1 MKQYRRDLTVSAPAF
16 VESGD
21 DRIVELAFSSEAP
34 YSRIYT
40 DQNGDPV
47 ELQEILVHDQ
57 EAVDLSV
64 LNDNASLLFNH
75 IFENHIGVVVAGSAR
90 IDEDRV
96 GRALV
101 QFSKVGQMANETF
114 EKVKEGTMSKVS
126 VGYTVLEGEADLSK
140 GVYYAKK
147 WQPYEISI
155 VSVPADSS
163 VGVGRSLNTSTD
175 EPANNEEQREVNEP
189 ENKEQEVPVEEQKPE
204 EETRSEEKQEKE
216 EPENEESNSDSGNG
230 SDDPQ
235 NVETE
240 EVNPEEKRS
249 EEEPEVVKHDN
260 AEFTGTVESEEIN
273 TNTNENEEEKAH
285 EADPVEEENT
295 EEVEQPFTR
304 SQEDTDEIRAI
315 GKHLNISEDE
325 IQRAIEDKEITVESF
340 KQRALNITTES
351 KNFVKGKNTMTD
363 TIKNLE
369 AKFDLNTAMRSLAEG
384 KALTGAEAEYSQEE
398 ARKAAQRGR
407 AQRTNSVF
415 VPTSALAPVAGTEI
429 RNDSFVELLLQK
441 SVLGKLGV
449 NVISGLTA
457 PVAVPR
463 MSEGA
468 VDSFGFVAENGVSP
482 NGEVKFDNVPMS
494 LHTFTGGVP
503 VTRQAMLT
511 MPNIGALI
519 SQHILKASRIKL
531 EQAILSAGA
540 VANARDGIV
549 KQIVDAGLVSETEL
563 TYKAF
568 MAELAKLTDAGVDEA
583 AISFA
588 MRGALKADLASTLR
602 DAGVAGYIIGDNDK
616 LANRPVHSSGV
627 LAEGHILVG
636 DFSAVTIG
644 EWAGLEIDLDDTT
657 YRSQGAVV
665 PRVWCDLDWA
675 LTDKQCLRVMK
686 ASETRAKK

>member
-47 ELQEILVHDQ
+47 ELKEILVHDKD
-57 EAVDLSV
+57 AVDLDV
-64 LNDNASLLFNH
+64 LNDKASLLFNH
-75 IFENHIGVVVAGSAR
+75 EFDNHIGVVVPGSAR
-90 IDEDRV
+90 IDEDGV

-101 QFSKVGQMANETF
+101 KFSQVGQLANETYD
-114 EKVKEGTMSKVS
+114 KVKEGTMSKVS
-126 VGYTVLEGEADLSK
+126 VGYTVLEGHADFSK
-140 GVYYAKK
+140 GVYFVTK

-163 VGVGRSLNTSTD
+163 VGVGRSLNTITD
-175 EPANNEEQREVNEP
+175 EPANNEENREVEVETEIKP
-189 ENKEQEVPVEEQKPE
+189 EEEIRSEENKEQEELNNEESNSGTGDRSDRSETVEEEKITP
-204 EETRSEEKQEKE
+204 EETRSEEENKNENSEELNTDTQE
-216 EPENEESNSDSGNG
+216 
-230 SDDPQ
+230 SDDERQ
-235 NVETE
+235 NNTET
-240 EVNPEEKRS
+240 
-249 EEEPEVVKHDN
+249 
-260 AEFTGTVESEEIN
+260 G
-273 TNTNENEEEKAH
+273 EEEK
-285 EADPVEEENT
+285 PVE
-295 EEVEQPFTR
+295 VEKPFER

-340 KQRALNITTES
+340 KQRALNNITES
-351 KNFVKGKNTMTD
+351 KTFAKGKNNMTD
-363 TIKNLE
+363 TIKTLE
-369 AKFDLNTAMRSLAEG
+369 NRFDLSVAMRSLAEG
-384 KALTGAEAEYSQEE
+384 KALNGAEAEYSQEM

-407 AQRTNSVF
+407 AQRGNSVF

-429 RNDSFVELLLQK
+429 RNDSFVELLMKK
-441 SVLGKLGV
+441 SVLGSLGV
-449 NVISGLTA
+449 NVLSGLTA
-457 PVAVPR
+457 PIAVPR

-468 VDSFGFVAENGVSP
+468 LDAFGFVAENGVSQ
-482 NGEVKFDNVPMS
+482 NSDVKFDNVPMS

-519 SQHILKASRIKL
+519 AEHILKASRIKL

-540 VANARDGIV
+540 NANARDGIV
-549 KQIVDAGLVSETEL
+549 KQLTDAGLVTETAL

-568 MAELAKLTDAGVDEA
+568 LAEIAKLTDAGVDEA
-583 AISFA
+583 AIKFA

-602 DAGVAGYIIGDNDK
+602 DEGVSGYIIGENDK

-627 LAEGHILVG
+627 LEAGQILVG
-636 DFSAVTIG
+636 DFSAITIG
-644 EWAGLEIDLDDTT
+644 EWEGLEIDLDDTT
-657 YRSQGAVV
+657 FRSQGAIV

-675 LTDKQCLRVMK
+675 VTDKQCLRVMK
-686 ASETRAKK
+686 APAGRSK

>member
-47 ELQEILVHDQ
+47 ELKEILVHDKD
-57 EAVDLSV
+57 AVDLDV
-64 LNDNASLLFNH
+64 LNDKASLLFNH
-75 IFENHIGVVVAGSAR
+75 EFDNHIGVVVPGSAR
-90 IDEDRV
+90 IDEDGV

-101 QFSKVGQMANETF
+101 QFSKVGQLANETF

-126 VGYTVLEGEADLSK
+126 VGYTVLEGHADFSK
-140 GVYYAKK
+140 GVYYVTK

-163 VGVGRSLNTSTD
+163 VGVGRSLNTITD
-175 EPANNEEQREVNEP
+175 EPANNEENREVEVETEIKP
-189 ENKEQEVPVEEQKPE
+189 EEEIRSEENKEQEELNNEESNSGTGDRSDRSEIVEEEKVTP
-204 EETRSEEKQEKE
+204 EETRSEEENKNENSEELNTDTQE
-216 EPENEESNSDSGNG
+216 
-230 SDDPQ
+230 SDDERQ
-235 NVETE
+235 NNTET
-240 EVNPEEKRS
+240 
-249 EEEPEVVKHDN
+249 
-260 AEFTGTVESEEIN
+260 G
-273 TNTNENEEEKAH
+273 EEEK
-285 EADPVEEENT
+285 PVE
-295 EEVEQPFTR
+295 VEKPFKR

-340 KQRALNITTES
+340 KQRALNNITES
-351 KNFVKGKNTMTD
+351 KTFAKGKNNMTD
-363 TIKNLE
+363 TIKTLE
-369 AKFDLNTAMRSLAEG
+369 NRFDLSVAMRSLAEG
-384 KALTGAEAEYSQEE
+384 KALNGAEAEYSQEM

-407 AQRTNSVF
+407 AQRGNSVF

-429 RNDSFVELLLQK
+429 RNDSFVELLMKK
-441 SVLGKLGV
+441 SVLGSLGV
-449 NVISGLTA
+449 NVLSGLTA
-457 PVAVPR
+457 PIAVPR

-468 VDSFGFVAENGVSP
+468 LDAFGFVAENGVSQ
-482 NGEVKFDNVPMS
+482 NSDVKFDNVPMS

-519 SQHILKASRIKL
+519 AEHILKASRIKL

-540 VANARDGIV
+540 NANARDGIV
-549 KQIVDAGLVSETEL
+549 KQLTDAGLVTETAL

-568 MAELAKLTDAGVDEA
+568 LAEIAKLTDAGVDEA
-583 AISFA
+583 AIKFA

-602 DAGVAGYIIGDNDK
+602 DEGVSGYIIGENDK

-627 LAEGHILVG
+627 LEAGQILVG
-636 DFSAVTIG
+636 DFSAITIG
-644 EWAGLEIDLDDTT
+644 EWEGLEIDLDDTT
-657 YRSQGAVV
+657 FRSQGAIV

-675 LTDKQCLRVMK
+675 VTDKQCLRVMK
-686 ASETRAKK
+686 APAGRSK

>member
-47 ELQEILVHDQ
+47 ELKEILVHDKD
-57 EAVDLSV
+57 AVDLDV
-64 LNDNASLLFNH
+64 LNDKASLLFNH
-75 IFENHIGVVVAGSAR
+75 EFDNHIGVVVPGSAR
-90 IDEDRV
+90 IDEDGV

-101 QFSKVGQMANETF
+101 KFSQVGQLANETYD
-114 EKVKEGTMSKVS
+114 KVKEGTMSKVS
-126 VGYTVLEGEADLSK
+126 VGYTVLEGHADFSK
-140 GVYYAKK
+140 GVYFVTK

-163 VGVGRSLNTSTD
+163 VGVGRSLNTITD
-175 EPANNEEQREVNEP
+175 EPANNEENREVEVENKETEIKPEEEIRSEENQENKEP
-189 ENKEQEVPVEEQKPE
+189 ENEESPSDSGNSSSDSESIPQEVNP
-204 EETRSEEKQEKE
+204 EETRSEEQPE
-216 EPENEESNSDSGNG
+216 ENKP
-230 SDDPQ
+230 
-235 NVETE
+235 VETDE
-240 EVNPEEKRS
+240 L
-249 EEEPEVVKHDN
+249 
-260 AEFTGTVESEEIN
+260 N
-273 TNTNENEEEKAH
+273 TNTESERKEESQPENKPEEE
-285 EADPVEEENT
+285 VF
-295 EEVEQPFTR
+295 QR
-304 SQEDTDEIRAI
+304 SAEDTDEIRAI

-340 KQRALNITTES
+340 KQRALNINTES
-351 KNFVKGKNTMTD
+351 KTFAKGKIKMTD
-363 TIKNLE
+363 TIKTLE
-369 AKFDLNTAMRSLAEG
+369 NRFDLSVAMRSLAEG
-384 KALTGAEAEYSQEE
+384 KALNGAEAEYSQEM

-407 AQRTNSVF
+407 AQRGNSVF

-429 RNDSFVELLLQK
+429 RNDSFVELLMKK
-441 SVLGKLGV
+441 SVLGSLGV
-449 NVISGLTA
+449 NVLSGLTA
-457 PVAVPR
+457 PIAVPR

-468 VDSFGFVAENGVSP
+468 LDAFGFVAENGVSQ
-482 NGEVKFDNVPMS
+482 NSDVKFDNVPMS

-519 SQHILKASRIKL
+519 AEHILKASRIKL

-540 VANARDGIV
+540 NANARDGIV
-549 KQIVDAGLVSETEL
+549 KQLTDAGLVTETAL

-568 MAELAKLTDAGVDEA
+568 LAEVAKLTDAGVDEA
-583 AISFA
+583 AIKFA

-602 DAGVAGYIIGDNDK
+602 DEGVSGYIIGDNDK

-627 LAEGHILVG
+627 LEAGSILVG
-636 DFSAVTIG
+636 DFSAITIG
-644 EWAGLEIDLDDTT
+644 EWEGLEIDLDDTT
-657 YRSQGAVV
+657 FRSQGAIV

-675 LTDKQCLRVMK
+675 VTDKQCLRVMK
-686 ASETRAKK
+686 APAGKAAK

>member
-47 ELQEILVHDQ
+47 ELKEILVHDKD
-57 EAVDLSV
+57 AVDLDV
-64 LNDNASLLFNH
+64 LNDKASLLFNH
-75 IFENHIGVVVAGSAR
+75 EFDNHIGVVVPGSAR
-90 IDEDRV
+90 IDEDGV

-101 QFSKVGQMANETF
+101 KFSQVGQLANETYD
-114 EKVKEGTMSKVS
+114 KVKEGTMSKVS
-126 VGYTVLEGEADLSK
+126 VGYTVLEGHADFSK
-140 GVYYAKK
+140 GVYCVTK

-163 VGVGRSLNTSTD
+163 VGVGRSLNTSVD
-175 EPANNEEQREVNEP
+175 EPANNEEKREVEVETEIKP
-189 ENKEQEVPVEEQKPE
+189 EEEIRSEENKEQEELNNEESNSGTGDRSDRSEIVEEEKVTP
-204 EETRSEEKQEKE
+204 EETRSEEENKNENSEELNTDTQE
-216 EPENEESNSDSGNG
+216 
-230 SDDPQ
+230 SDDERQ
-235 NVETE
+235 NNTET
-240 EVNPEEKRS
+240 
-249 EEEPEVVKHDN
+249 
-260 AEFTGTVESEEIN
+260 G
-273 TNTNENEEEKAH
+273 EEEK
-285 EADPVEEENT
+285 PVE
-295 EEVEQPFTR
+295 VEKPFER

-340 KQRALNITTES
+340 KQRALNNITES
-351 KNFVKGKNTMTD
+351 KTFAKGKNNMTD
-363 TIKNLE
+363 TIKTLE
-369 AKFDLNTAMRSLAEG
+369 NRFDLSVAMRSLAEG
-384 KALTGAEAEYSQEE
+384 KALNGAEAEYSQEM

-407 AQRTNSVF
+407 AQRGNSVF

-429 RNDSFVELLLQK
+429 RNDSFVELLMKK
-441 SVLGKLGV
+441 SVLGSLGV
-449 NVISGLTA
+449 NVLSGLTA
-457 PVAVPR
+457 PIAVPR

-468 VDSFGFVAENGVSP
+468 LDAFGFVAENGVSQ
-482 NGEVKFDNVPMS
+482 NSDVKFDNVPMS

-519 SQHILKASRIKL
+519 AEHILKASRIKL

-540 VANARDGIV
+540 NANARDGIV
-549 KQIVDAGLVSETEL
+549 KQLTDAGLVTETAL

-568 MAELAKLTDAGVDEA
+568 LAEIAKLTDAGVDEA
-583 AISFA
+583 AIKFA

-602 DAGVAGYIIGDNDK
+602 DEGVSGYIIGENDK

-627 LAEGHILVG
+627 LEAGQILVG
-636 DFSAVTIG
+636 DFSAITIG
-644 EWAGLEIDLDDTT
+644 EWEGLEIDLDDTT
-657 YRSQGAVV
+657 FRSQGAIV

-675 LTDKQCLRVMK
+675 VTDKQCLRVMK
-686 ASETRAKK
+686 APAGRSK

>member
-47 ELQEILVHDQ
+47 ELKEILVHDKD
-57 EAVDLSV
+57 AVDLDV
-64 LNDNASLLFNH
+64 LNDKASLLFNH
-75 IFENHIGVVVAGSAR
+75 EFDNHIGVVVPGSAR
-90 IDEDRV
+90 IDEDGV

-101 QFSKVGQMANETF
+101 KFSQVGQLANETYD
-114 EKVKEGTMSKVS
+114 KVKEGTMSKVS
-126 VGYTVLEGEADLSK
+126 VGYTVLEGHADFSK
-140 GVYYAKK
+140 GVYFVTK

-163 VGVGRSLNTSTD
+163 VGVGRSLNTITD
-175 EPANNEEQREVNEP
+175 EPANNEENREVEVETEIKP
-189 ENKEQEVPVEEQKPE
+189 EEEIRSEENKEQEELNNEESNSGTGDRSDRSETVEEEKVTP
-204 EETRSEEKQEKE
+204 EETRSEE
-216 EPENEESNSDSGNG
+216 ENENSEELNTDTQE
-230 SDDPQ
+230 SDDERQ
-235 NVETE
+235 NNTET
-240 EVNPEEKRS
+240 
-249 EEEPEVVKHDN
+249 
-260 AEFTGTVESEEIN
+260 G
-273 TNTNENEEEKAH
+273 EEEK
-285 EADPVEEENT
+285 PVE
-295 EEVEQPFTR
+295 VEKPFER

-340 KQRALNITTES
+340 KQRALNNITES
-351 KNFVKGKNTMTD
+351 KTFAKGKNNMTD
-363 TIKNLE
+363 TIKTLE
-369 AKFDLNTAMRSLAEG
+369 NRFDLSVAMRSLAEG
-384 KALTGAEAEYSQEE
+384 KALNGAEAEYSQEM

-407 AQRTNSVF
+407 AQRGNSVF

-429 RNDSFVELLLQK
+429 RNDSFVELLMKK
-441 SVLGKLGV
+441 SVLGSLGV
-449 NVISGLTA
+449 NVLSGLTA
-457 PVAVPR
+457 PIAVPR

-468 VDSFGFVAENGVSP
+468 LDAFGFVAENGVSQ
-482 NGEVKFDNVPMS
+482 NSDVKFDNVPMS

-519 SQHILKASRIKL
+519 AEHILKASRIKL

-540 VANARDGIV
+540 NANARDGIV
-549 KQIVDAGLVSETEL
+549 KQLTDAGLVTETAL

-568 MAELAKLTDAGVDEA
+568 LAEIAKLTDAGVDEA
-583 AISFA
+583 AIKFA

-602 DAGVAGYIIGDNDK
+602 DEGVSGYIIGENDK

-627 LAEGHILVG
+627 LEAGQILVG
-636 DFSAVTIG
+636 DFSAITIG
-644 EWAGLEIDLDDTT
+644 EWEGLEIDLDDTT
-657 YRSQGAVV
+657 FRSQGAIV

-675 LTDKQCLRVMK
+675 VTDKQCLRVMK
-686 ASETRAKK
+686 APAARSK

>member
-47 ELQEILVHDQ
+47 ELKEILVHDKD
-57 EAVDLSV
+57 AVDLDV
-64 LNDNASLLFNH
+64 LNDKASLLFNH
-75 IFENHIGVVVAGSAR
+75 EFDNHIGVVVPGSAR
-90 IDEDRV
+90 IDEDGV

-101 QFSKVGQMANETF
+101 KFSQVGQLANETYD
-114 EKVKEGTMSKVS
+114 KVKEGTMSKVS
-126 VGYTVLEGEADLSK
+126 VGYTVLEGHADFSK
-140 GVYYAKK
+140 GVYFVTK

-163 VGVGRSLNTSTD
+163 VGVGRSLNTITD
-175 EPANNEEQREVNEP
+175 EPANNEENREVEVENKETEIKPEEEIRSEENQENKEP
-189 ENKEQEVPVEEQKPE
+189 ENEESPSDSGNSSSDSESIPQEVNP
-204 EETRSEEKQEKE
+204 EETRSEEQPE
-216 EPENEESNSDSGNG
+216 ENKP
-230 SDDPQ
+230 
-235 NVETE
+235 VETDE
-240 EVNPEEKRS
+240 L
-249 EEEPEVVKHDN
+249 
-260 AEFTGTVESEEIN
+260 N
-273 TNTNENEEEKAH
+273 TNTESERQEEAQPENKP
-285 EADPVEEENT
+285 D
-295 EEVEQPFTR
+295 EEVFQR
-304 SQEDTDEIRAI
+304 SAEDTDEIRAI

-340 KQRALNITTES
+340 KQRALNINTES
-351 KNFVKGKNTMTD
+351 KTFAKGKIKMTD
-363 TIKNLE
+363 TIKTLE
-369 AKFDLNTAMRSLAEG
+369 NRFDLSVAMRSLAEG
-384 KALTGAEAEYSQEE
+384 KALNGAEAEYSQEM

-407 AQRTNSVF
+407 AQRGNSVF

-429 RNDSFVELLLQK
+429 RNDSFVELLMKK
-441 SVLGKLGV
+441 SVLGSLGV
-449 NVISGLTA
+449 NVLSGLTA
-457 PVAVPR
+457 PIAVPR

-468 VDSFGFVAENGVSP
+468 LDAFGFVAENGVSQ
-482 NGEVKFDNVPMS
+482 NSDVKFDNVPMS

-519 SQHILKASRIKL
+519 AEHILKASRIKL

-540 VANARDGIV
+540 NANARDGIV
-549 KQIVDAGLVSETEL
+549 KQLTDAGLVTETAL

-568 MAELAKLTDAGVDEA
+568 LAEVAKLTDAGVDEA
-583 AISFA
+583 AIKFA

-602 DAGVAGYIIGDNDK
+602 DEGVSGYIIGDNDK

-627 LAEGHILVG
+627 LEAGSILVG
-636 DFSAVTIG
+636 DFSAITIG
-644 EWAGLEIDLDDTT
+644 EWEGLEIDLDDTT
-657 YRSQGAVV
+657 FRSQGAIV

-675 LTDKQCLRVMK
+675 VTDKQCLRVMK
-686 ASETRAKK
+686 APAGRSK

>member
-47 ELQEILVHDQ
+47 ELKEILVHDKD
-57 EAVDLSV
+57 AVDLDV
-64 LNDNASLLFNH
+64 LNDKASLLFNH
-75 IFENHIGVVVAGSAR
+75 EFDNHIGVVVPGSAR
-90 IDEDRV
+90 IDEDGV

-101 QFSKVGQMANETF
+101 QFSKVGQLANETYD
-114 EKVKEGTMSKVS
+114 KVKEGTMSKVS
-126 VGYTVLEGEADLSK
+126 VGYTVLEGHADFSK
-140 GVYYAKK
+140 GVYYVTK

-163 VGVGRSLNTSTD
+163 VGVGRSLNTITD
-175 EPANNEEQREVNEP
+175 EPANNEENREVEVETEIKP
-189 ENKEQEVPVEEQKPE
+189 EEEIRSEENKEQEELNNEESNSGTGDRSDRSEIVEEEKVTP
-204 EETRSEEKQEKE
+204 EETRSEEENKNENSEELNTDTQE
-216 EPENEESNSDSGNG
+216 
-230 SDDPQ
+230 SDDERQ
-235 NVETE
+235 N
-240 EVNPEEKRS
+240 
-249 EEEPEVVKHDN
+249 N
-260 AEFTGTVESEEIN
+260 AETG
-273 TNTNENEEEKAH
+273 EEEK
-285 EADPVEEENT
+285 PVE
-295 EEVEQPFTR
+295 VEKPFER

-340 KQRALNITTES
+340 KQRALNNITES
-351 KNFVKGKNTMTD
+351 KTFAKGKNNMTD
-363 TIKNLE
+363 TIKTLE
-369 AKFDLNTAMRSLAEG
+369 NRFDLSVAMRSLAEG
-384 KALTGAEAEYSQEE
+384 KALNGAEAEYSQEM

-407 AQRTNSVF
+407 AQRGNSVF

-429 RNDSFVELLLQK
+429 RNDSFVELLMKK
-441 SVLGKLGV
+441 SVLGSLGV
-449 NVISGLTA
+449 NVLSGLTA
-457 PVAVPR
+457 PIAVPR

-468 VDSFGFVAENGVSP
+468 LDAFGFVAENGVSQ
-482 NGEVKFDNVPMS
+482 NSDVKFDNVPMS

-519 SQHILKASRIKL
+519 AEHILKASRIKL

-540 VANARDGIV
+540 NANARDGIV
-549 KQIVDAGLVSETEL
+549 KQLTDAGLVTETAL

-568 MAELAKLTDAGVDEA
+568 LAEIAKLTDAGVDEA
-583 AISFA
+583 AIKFA

-602 DAGVAGYIIGDNDK
+602 DEGVSGYIIGENDK

-627 LAEGHILVG
+627 LEAGQILVG
-636 DFSAVTIG
+636 DFSAITIG
-644 EWAGLEIDLDDTT
+644 EWEGLEIDLDDTT
-657 YRSQGAVV
+657 FRSQGAIV

-675 LTDKQCLRVMK
+675 VTDKQCLRVMK
-686 ASETRAKK
+686 APAGRSK

>member
-47 ELQEILVHDQ
+47 ELKEILVHDKD
-57 EAVDLSV
+57 AVDLDV
-64 LNDNASLLFNH
+64 LNDKASLLFNH
-75 IFENHIGVVVAGSAR
+75 EFDNHIGVVVPGSAR
-90 IDEDRV
+90 IDEDGV

-101 QFSKVGQMANETF
+101 KFSQVGQLANETYD
-114 EKVKEGTMSKVS
+114 KVKEGTMSKVS
-126 VGYTVLEGEADLSK
+126 VGYTVLEGHADFSK
-140 GVYYAKK
+140 GVYFVTK

-163 VGVGRSLNTSTD
+163 VGVGRSLNTITD
-175 EPANNEEQREVNEP
+175 EPANNEENREVEVENKETEIKPEEEIRSEENQENKEP
-189 ENKEQEVPVEEQKPE
+189 ENEESPSDSGNSSSDSESIPQEVNP
-204 EETRSEEKQEKE
+204 EETRSEEQPE
-216 EPENEESNSDSGNG
+216 ENKP
-230 SDDPQ
+230 
-235 NVETE
+235 VETDE
-240 EVNPEEKRS
+240 L
-249 EEEPEVVKHDN
+249 
-260 AEFTGTVESEEIN
+260 N
-273 TNTNENEEEKAH
+273 TNTESERQEEAQPENKPEEE
-285 EADPVEEENT
+285 VF
-295 EEVEQPFTR
+295 QR
-304 SQEDTDEIRAI
+304 SAEDTEEIRAI

-340 KQRALNITTES
+340 KQRALNINTES
-351 KNFVKGKNTMTD
+351 KTFAKGKIKMTD
-363 TIKNLE
+363 TIKTLE
-369 AKFDLNTAMRSLAEG
+369 NRFDLSVAMRSLAEG
-384 KALTGAEAEYSQEE
+384 KALNGAEAEYSQEM

-407 AQRTNSVF
+407 AQRGNSVF

-429 RNDSFVELLLQK
+429 RNDSFVELLMKK
-441 SVLGKLGV
+441 SVLGSLGV
-449 NVISGLTA
+449 NVLSGLTA
-457 PVAVPR
+457 PIAVPR

-468 VDSFGFVAENGVSP
+468 LDAFGFVAENGVSQ
-482 NGEVKFDNVPMS
+482 NSDVKFDNVPMS

-519 SQHILKASRIKL
+519 AEHILKASRIKL

-540 VANARDGIV
+540 NANARDGIV
-549 KQIVDAGLVSETEL
+549 KQLTDAGLVTETAL

-568 MAELAKLTDAGVDEA
+568 LAEVAKLTDAGVDEA
-583 AISFA
+583 AIKFA

-602 DAGVAGYIIGDNDK
+602 DEGVSGYIIGDNDK

-627 LAEGHILVG
+627 LEAGSILVG
-636 DFSAVTIG
+636 DFSAITIG
-644 EWAGLEIDLDDTT
+644 EWEGLEIDLDDTT
-657 YRSQGAVV
+657 FRSQGAIV

-675 LTDKQCLRVMK
+675 VTDKQCLRVMK
-686 ASETRAKK
+686 APAGRSK

>member
-47 ELQEILVHDQ
+47 ELKEILVHDKD
-57 EAVDLSV
+57 AVDLDV
-64 LNDNASLLFNH
+64 LNDKASLLFNH
-75 IFENHIGVVVAGSAR
+75 EFDNHIGVVVPGSAR
-90 IDEDRV
+90 IDEDGV

-101 QFSKVGQMANETF
+101 KFSQVGQLANETYD
-114 EKVKEGTMSKVS
+114 KVKEGTMSKVS
-126 VGYTVLEGEADLSK
+126 VGYTVLEGHADFSK
-140 GVYYAKK
+140 GVYYVTK

-163 VGVGRSLNTSTD
+163 VGVGRSLNTITD
-175 EPANNEEQREVNEP
+175 EPANNEENREVEV
-189 ENKEQEVPVEEQKPE
+189 ENKETEIKPE
-204 EETRSEEKQEKE
+204 EEIRSEENQENK
-216 EPENEESNSDSGNG
+216 EPENEESPSDSGNSSG
-230 SDDPQ
+230 DSESIPQ
-235 NVETE
+235 
-240 EVNPEEKRS
+240 EVNPEENRS
-249 EEEPEVVKHDN
+249 EEEKSDEL
-260 AEFTGTVESEEIN
+260 N
-273 TNTNENEEEKAH
+273 TNTESERQEEPQPENKPEEE
-285 EADPVEEENT
+285 VF
-295 EEVEQPFTR
+295 QR
-304 SQEDTDEIRAI
+304 SAEDTDEIRAI

-340 KQRALNITTES
+340 KQRALNINTES
-351 KNFVKGKNTMTD
+351 KTFAKGKIKMTD
-363 TIKNLE
+363 TIKTLE
-369 AKFDLNTAMRSLAEG
+369 NRFDLSVAMRSLAEG
-384 KALTGAEAEYSQEE
+384 KALNGAEAEYSQEM

-407 AQRTNSVF
+407 AQRGNSVF

-429 RNDSFVELLLQK
+429 RNDSFVELLMKK
-441 SVLGKLGV
+441 SVLGSLGV
-449 NVISGLTA
+449 NVLSGLTA
-457 PVAVPR
+457 PIAVPR

-468 VDSFGFVAENGVSP
+468 LDAFGFVAENGVSQ
-482 NGEVKFDNVPMS
+482 NSDVKFDNVPMS

-519 SQHILKASRIKL
+519 AEHILKASRIKL

-540 VANARDGIV
+540 NANARDGIV
-549 KQIVDAGLVSETEL
+549 KQLTDAGLVTETAL

-568 MAELAKLTDAGVDEA
+568 LAEVAKLTDAGVDEA
-583 AISFA
+583 AIKFA

-602 DAGVAGYIIGDNDK
+602 DEGVSGYIIGDNDK

-627 LAEGHILVG
+627 LEAGSILVG
-636 DFSAVTIG
+636 DFSAITIG
-644 EWAGLEIDLDDTT
+644 EWEGLEIDLDDTT
-657 YRSQGAVV
+657 FRSQGAIV

-675 LTDKQCLRVMK
+675 VTDKQCLRVMK
-686 ASETRAKK
+686 APAGRSK

>member
-47 ELQEILVHDQ
+47 ELKEILVHDKD
-57 EAVDLSV
+57 AVDLSV
-64 LNDNASLLFNH
+64 LNDKASLLFNH
-75 IFENHIGVVVAGSAR
+75 EFDNHIGVVVPGSAR
-90 IDEDRV
+90 IDEDGV

-101 QFSKVGQMANETF
+101 QFSKVGQLANETY

-126 VGYTVLEGEADLSK
+126 VGYTVLEGHADFSK
-140 GVYYAKK
+140 GVYFVTK

-163 VGVGRSLNTSTD
+163 VGVGRSLNTITD
-175 EPANNEEQREVNEP
+175 EPANNEENREVEV
-189 ENKEQEVPVEEQKPE
+189 ENKEQETEIKPE
-204 EETRSEEKQEKE
+204 EEIRSEEEPQEIKETENEESPSDSGNRSGDSESIPQDEVKPEETRSEE
-216 EPENEESNSDSGNG
+216 ENK
-230 SDDPQ
+230 
-235 NVETE
+235 TE
-240 EVNPEEKRS
+240 NS
-249 EEEPEVVKHDN
+249 EELNTDTQESDEERQN
-260 AEFTGTVESEEIN
+260 NTETV
-273 TNTNENEEEKAH
+273 EEEK
-285 EADPVEEENT
+285 T
-295 EEVEQPFTR
+295 EEVEKPFER
-304 SQEDTDEIRAI
+304 SLEDTEEIRAI

-325 IQRAIEDKEITVESF
+325 IQRAIEDKETTVESF
-340 KQRALNITTES
+340 KQRALNINTES
-351 KNFVKGKNTMTD
+351 KTFAKGKIKMTD

-369 AKFDLNTAMRSLAEG
+369 NRFDLSVAMRSLAEG
-384 KALTGAEAEYSQEE
+384 KALNGAEKEYSDEM

-407 AQRTNSVF
+407 AQRGNSVF

-429 RNDSFVELLLQK
+429 RNDSFVELLMKK
-441 SVLGKLGV
+441 SVLGSLGV
-449 NVISGLTA
+449 NVLSGLTA
-457 PVAVPR
+457 PIAIPR

-468 VDSFGFVAENGVSP
+468 LDAFGFVAENGVSQ
-482 NGEVKFDNVPMS
+482 NSDVKFDNVPMS

-519 SQHILKASRIKL
+519 AEYILKASRIKL
-531 EQAILSAGA
+531 ETAILSAGA
-540 VANARDGIV
+540 NANARDGIV
-549 KQIVDAGLVSETEL
+549 KQLTDAGLVTETAL

-568 MAELAKLTDAGVDEA
+568 LAEIAKLTDAGVDEA
-583 AISFA
+583 AIKFA

-602 DAGVAGYIIGDNDK
+602 DEGVSGYIIGDNDK

-627 LAEGHILVG
+627 LEAGQILVG
-636 DFSAVTIG
+636 DFSAITIG
-644 EWAGLEIDLDDTT
+644 EWEGLEIDLDDTT

-675 LTDKQCLRVMK
+675 VTDKQCLRVMK
-686 ASETRAKK
+686 APAVRGK

>member
-47 ELQEILVHDQ
+47 ELKEILVHDKD
-57 EAVDLSV
+57 AVDLDV
-64 LNDNASLLFNH
+64 LNDKASLLFNH
-75 IFENHIGVVVAGSAR
+75 EFDNHIGVVVPGSAR
-90 IDEDRV
+90 IDEDGV

-101 QFSKVGQMANETF
+101 KFSQVGQLANETYD
-114 EKVKEGTMSKVS
+114 KVKEGTMSKVS
-126 VGYTVLEGEADLSK
+126 VGYTVLEGHADFSK
-140 GVYYAKK
+140 GVYFVTK

-163 VGVGRSLNTSTD
+163 VGVGRSLNTITD
-175 EPANNEEQREVNEP
+175 EPANNEENREVEVETEIKP
-189 ENKEQEVPVEEQKPE
+189 EEEIRSEENKEQEELNNEESNSGTGDRSDRSETVEEEKVTP
-204 EETRSEEKQEKE
+204 EETRSEE
-216 EPENEESNSDSGNG
+216 ENENSEELNTDTQE
-230 SDDPQ
+230 SDDERQ
-235 NVETE
+235 NNTET
-240 EVNPEEKRS
+240 
-249 EEEPEVVKHDN
+249 
-260 AEFTGTVESEEIN
+260 G
-273 TNTNENEEEKAH
+273 EEEK
-285 EADPVEEENT
+285 PVE
-295 EEVEQPFTR
+295 VEKPFER

-340 KQRALNITTES
+340 KQRALNNITES
-351 KNFVKGKNTMTD
+351 KTFAKGKNNMTD
-363 TIKNLE
+363 TIKTLE
-369 AKFDLNTAMRSLAEG
+369 NRFDLSVAMRSLAEG
-384 KALTGAEAEYSQEE
+384 KALNGAEAEYSQEM

-407 AQRTNSVF
+407 AQRGNSVF

-429 RNDSFVELLLQK
+429 RNDSFVELLMKK
-441 SVLGKLGV
+441 SALGSLGV
-449 NVISGLTA
+449 NVLSGLTA
-457 PVAVPR
+457 PIAVPR

-468 VDSFGFVAENGVSP
+468 LDAFGFVAENGVSQ
-482 NGEVKFDNVPMS
+482 NSDVKFDNVPMS

-519 SQHILKASRIKL
+519 AEHILKASRIKL

-540 VANARDGIV
+540 NANARDGIV
-549 KQIVDAGLVSETEL
+549 KQLTDAGLVTETAL

-568 MAELAKLTDAGVDEA
+568 LAEIAKLTDAGVDEA
-583 AISFA
+583 AIKFA

-602 DAGVAGYIIGDNDK
+602 DEGVSGYIIGENDK

-627 LAEGHILVG
+627 LEAGQILVG
-636 DFSAVTIG
+636 DFSAITIG
-644 EWAGLEIDLDDTT
+644 EWEGLEIDLDDTT
-657 YRSQGAVV
+657 FRSQGAIV

-675 LTDKQCLRVMK
+675 VTDKQCLRVMK
-686 ASETRAKK
+686 APAGRSK